1 MKSVTFA
8 DLYNCISPICGRM
21 SGTPSL
27 SRILWNLLISPPSS
41 ITGNSRADF
50 LSQSL
55 NTLLF
60 FLLPG
65 EIQSSIWSPDFEV
78 NVAIGMVDKKF
89 WGSNSNL
96 FIDYSENDRREIYIQ
111 EKFWS

>member
-1 MKSVTFA
+1 MPWMWI
-8 DLYNCISPICGRM
+8 DREPGRSCM
-21 SGTPSL
+21 ARRGGCDSGD
-27 SRILWNLLISPPSS
+27 IVGQVSS
-41 ITGNSRADF
+41 AT
-50 LSQSL
+50 
-55 NTLLF
+55 
-60 FLLPG
+60 
-65 EIQSSIWSPDFEV
+65 WSPDFEV